1 MVIGHPVLDSKG
13 KLPGKIHLTECGSC
27 GPLVGN
33 WTNVILTD
41 AHRPSGEIATR
52 TSVLSG
58 EISVIVCAVYYL
70 ILILAPWWHGVL
82 ATTAVLWLLNNNLV
96 NY

>member
-1 MVIGHPVLDSKG
+1 M
-13 KLPGKIHLTECGSC
+13 
-27 GPLVGN
+27 GN

-41 AHRPSGEIATR
+41 AHHPSGEIATR

-58 EISVIVCAVYYL
+58 EISVIVCAAYYL
-70 ILILAPWWHGVL
+70 ILILAAWWHGVL